1 MDCETSREAFDAEV
15 YFPLHLLSI
24 IFMFLVLLVFI
35 LPIWINRA
43 GIDIYTLV
51 NGRNEIVDDLHHFCS
66 VTTQV

>member
-24 IFMFLVLLVFI
+24 VFMRLVLLIFI
-35 LPIWINRA
+35 LRIWIDRV

-51 NGRNEIVDDLHHFCS
+51 HGRNEIVNDLHHFCC